1 MPCDQNSKHT
11 SPSEW
16 SKVNNDFF
24 LKEPP
29 TNVESISKD
38 NLLDKIELKKIKDHN
53 EYLEA
58 ILCAVFTELEKRE
71 ICEEIIDDATENGEV
86 SMFGFWEQHKQKD
99 KDRLQKELDKFSQHE
114 KQILKEIINYERT
127 I

>member
-1 MPCDQNSKHT
+1 MPCDQNSNHT

-24 LKEPP
+24 IKEPP
-29 TNVESISKD
+29 KNLENISKD
-38 NLLDKIELKKIKDHN
+38 NLLDKIELKKLKEQN

-58 ILCAVFTELEKRE
+58 VLCAVFTELEKRE
-71 ICEEIIDDATENGEV
+71 IDQEIMDNATENGEV
-86 SMFGFWEQHKQKD
+86 SMYGFWQQHKQKD

-114 KQILKEIINYERT
+114 KEILKELLK
-127 I
+127 